1 MKEIFLSLKPEA
13 FKLILYGIKKYEY
26 RKRFCD
32 EPVRAYLYISGKSK
46 QVVGIVDLARPI
58 RLDKTKEDYVDHPET
73 LKRVEKYILAR
84 NVNAIP
90 ILSLTLFKEPLH
102 LNEIR
107 QTLPKFMPPQMYY
120 LLENNPALKKIVE
133 NQPLGKRVFTRK
145 HEKIDYENLAM
156 SSTDLKKLEAFKKLN
171 TLHTK
176 NKDYDKIIM

>member
-1 MKEIFLSLKPEA
+1 
-13 FKLILYGIKKYEY
+13 
-26 RKRFCD
+26 
-32 EPVRAYLYISGKSK
+32 
-46 QVVGIVDLARPI
+46 
-58 RLDKTKEDYVDHPET
+58 
-73 LKRVEKYILAR
+73 
-84 NVNAIP
+84 
-90 ILSLTLFKEPLH
+90 
-102 LNEIR
+102 
-107 QTLPKFMPPQMYY
+107 MYY